1 MSMMSDMTLSQFTEV
16 LASKAPI
23 PGGGG
28 ACALVGALGAALGA
42 MVGELTLGKP
52 KYAAVEEQMA
62 DLTAKA
68 KDLSKKLLA
77 LIDAD
82 AEAFLPLSRAYAI
95 PKYVTGREEELERC
109 TRLAAQP
116 PMEMVRLCCEAIELM
131 EGFAQMGSVLA
142 VSDAATG
149 AALCKG
155 ALYGAA
161 VNVKVNTKSM
171 TDRAFADELNG
182 EVDRLLAE
190 YGPRAEKVL
199 NDIYGRYA

>member
-1 MSMMSDMTLSQFTEV
+1 MSMMSDMTLAQFTEV
-16 LASKAPI
+16 LGSKAPI

-28 ACALVGALGAALGA
+28 ACALAGALGAALGA

-68 KDLSKKLLA
+68 KELSKKLLA

-95 PKYVTGREEELERC
+95 PKYVTGRDEELERC
-109 TRLAAQP
+109 THLAAQP
-116 PMEMVRLCCEAIELM
+116 PMEMVRLVCEAIELM

-149 AALCKG
+149 AALCRG

-171 TDRAFADELNG
+171 TDRAYADEINV
-182 EVDRLLAE
+182 EVDRLLAD
-190 YGPRAEKVL
+190 YGDRAEKVL
-199 NDIYGRYA
+199 ADIYGRYA

>member
-28 ACALVGALGAALGA
+28 ACALAGALGAALGA

>member
-28 ACALVGALGAALGA
+28 ACALAGALGAALGA

-131 EGFAQMGSVLA
+131 EGFAQMGSGLA

-171 TDRAFADELNG
+171 TDRAYADEING

-190 YGPRAEKVL
+190 YGPRAGKVL
-199 NDIYGRYA
+199 DDIYGRYA

>member
-1 MSMMSDMTLSQFTEV
+1 MSMMSDMTLAQFTEV

-28 ACALVGALGAALGA
+28 ACALAGALGAALGA
-42 MVGELTLGKP
+42 MVGELTLAKP
-52 KYAAVEEQMA
+52 KYAAVEEKMA

-68 KDLSKKLLA
+68 KELSKKLLA

-149 AALCKG
+149 AALCRG

-171 TDRAFADELNG
+171 TNRAYAEELNG
-182 EVDRLLAE
+182 EVDRLTAE

-199 NDIYGRYA
+199 ADIYGRYA

>member
-1 MSMMSDMTLSQFTEV
+1 MALMSDMTLAQFTEV
-16 LASKAPI
+16 LGSKAPI

-28 ACALVGALGAALGA
+28 AAALAGALGAALGA

-77 LIDAD
+77 LIDGD

-109 TRLAAQP
+109 TLLAAQP
-116 PMEMVRLCCEAIELM
+116 PMEMARLVCEAIELM
-131 EGFAQMGSVLA
+131 EGFAAMGSVLA
-142 VSDAATG
+142 VSDAAAG

-155 ALYGAA
+155 ALYAAA

-171 TDRAFADELNG
+171 TDRAYADEMNG
-182 EVDRLLAE
+182 ELDRLLAE
-190 YGPRAEKVL
+190 YGPRAGKVFE
-199 NDIYGRYA
+199 DIYGRYA

>member
-1 MSMMSDMTLSQFTEV
+1 MSMMSDMTLAQFTEV

-28 ACALVGALGAALGA
+28 ACALAGALGAALGA

-62 DLTAKA
+62 DLTARA
-68 KDLSKKLLA
+68 KDLAKKLLA

-95 PKYVTGREEELERC
+95 PKYVTGRDEELERC
-109 TRLAAQP
+109 THLAARP
-116 PMEMVRLCCEAIELM
+116 PMEMVRLCCEAIQLM

-171 TDRAFADELNG
+171 TDRAYADELNG
-182 EVDRLLAE
+182 EVDRLTEE
-190 YGPRAEKVL
+190 YGPRADKVL

>member
-28 ACALVGALGAALGA
+28 ACAMAGALGAALGA
-42 MVGELTLGKP
+42 MVGELTMGKP
-52 KYAAVEEQMA
+52 KYAAVEAEMA
-62 DLTAKA
+62 DLTARA
-68 KDLSKKLLA
+68 KGLSKKLLA

-109 TRLAAQP
+109 THLAAQP
-116 PMEMVRLCCEAIELM
+116 PMEMVRLCCEAIGLM

-171 TDRAFADELNG
+171 KDSAYADELNG
-182 EVDRLLAE
+182 EVDQLLAE
-190 YGPRAEKVL
+190 YGPRADKVL
-199 NDIYGRYA
+199 SDIYGRYA

>member
-1 MSMMSDMTLSQFTEV
+1 MALMSDMTLAQFTEV
-16 LASKAPI
+16 LGSKAPI

-28 ACALVGALGAALGA
+28 AAAMAGALGAALGA

-68 KDLSKKLLA
+68 KGLSKKLLA

-95 PKYVTGREEELERC
+95 PKYVTGREAELERC
-109 TRLAAQP
+109 THLAAQP
-116 PMEMVRLCCEAIELM
+116 PMEMARLVCEAIELM
-131 EGFAQMGSVLA
+131 EGFAAMGSVLA
-142 VSDAATG
+142 VSDAAAG
-149 AALCKG
+149 AALCRG
-155 ALYGAA
+155 ALYAAA

-171 TDRAFADELNG
+171 TDRAYADEMNG
-182 EVDRLLAE
+182 ELDRLLAE
-190 YGPRAEKVL
+190 YGPRADKVFE
-199 NDIYGRYA
+199 DIYGRYA

>member
-28 ACALVGALGAALGA
+28 ACALAGALGAALGA

-62 DLTAKA
+62 DLTARA

-95 PKYVTGREEELERC
+95 PKYVTGRDEELERC

-149 AALCKG
+149 AALCRG

-171 TDRAFADELNG
+171 TDRAYADEING

-190 YGPRAEKVL
+190 YSPRAEKVL

>member
-28 ACALVGALGAALGA
+28 ACAQAGALGAALGA

-52 KYAAVEEQMA
+52 KYAAVEEPMA

-95 PKYVTGREEELERC
+95 PKYVTGRDEELERC

-171 TDRAFADELNG
+171 TDRAYADEMNG

-190 YGPRAEKVL
+190 YGPRADKVF
-199 NDIYGRYA
+199 NDICGRYA

>member
-28 ACALVGALGAALGA
+28 ACALAGALGAALGA

-52 KYAAVEEQMA
+52 KYAAVEAQMA
-62 DLTAKA
+62 GLTARA
-68 KDLSKKLLA
+68 KELSKKLLA

-109 TRLAAQP
+109 MRLAAQP

-171 TDRAFADELNG
+171 TDRAYADEING

>member
-1 MSMMSDMTLSQFTEV
+1 MAAMSDMTLAQFTEV

-28 ACALVGALGAALGA
+28 ASAMAGALGTALGA

-62 DLTAKA
+62 ELTAKA
-68 KDLSKKLLA
+68 KDLSRRLLA

-95 PKYVTGREEELERC
+95 PKYVTGRAEELERC
-109 TRLAAQP
+109 TLLAAQP
-116 PMEMVRLCCEAIELM
+116 PLQMMRLCCEAVELM
-131 EGFAQMGSVLA
+131 EGFAAMGSVLA

-161 VNVKVNTKSM
+161 VNVKVNTKSL
-171 TDRAFADELNG
+171 TDRAAAGEING
-182 EVDRLLAE
+182 EVDRLLEE
-190 YGPRAEKVL
+190 YGPRAEKVFA
-199 NDIYGRYA
+199 DVYGRYA